1 MPARV
6 RARYGLNYAAVQSRG
21 RSLTSIMAFTTED
34 VVGLLDDGVNSSD
47 DDLGIELDELDS
59 PYFSGNYT
67 HGNTE

>member
-21 RSLTSIMAFTTED
+21 RSLW
-34 VVGLLDDGVNSSD
+34 LLPPDDGVNSSD

-67 HGNTE
+67 RGNTE